1 VRGEIE
7 EFPFR
12 TSLFGAA
19 GGGAHFLLVNKKM
32 QKGAKAGVGSK
43 VKIRIEPDLEE
54 RAAIIPP
61 ELANALKGERR
72 LRKWFDGLSYSWRK
86 EIGDWAAE
94 PKSAE
99 GRQLRAERMAERL
112 LLTLEGETELPPIL
126 HVAFQHQPLARK
138 GWEAMT
144 PIQRR
149 RHLMAIY
156 YYQSVES
163 RERRAEQTV
172 EEALRRARNLASAA
186 R

>member
-1 VRGEIE
+1 ME
-7 EFPFR
+7 
-12 TSLFGAA
+12 
-19 GGGAHFLLVNKKM
+19 
-32 QKGAKAGVGSK
+32 
-43 VKIRIEPDLEE
+43 D
-54 RAAIIPP
+54 
-61 ELANALKGERR
+61 
-72 LRKWFDGLSYSWRK
+72 
-86 EIGDWAAE
+86 
-94 PKSAE
+94 
-99 GRQLRAERMAERL
+99 
-112 LLTLEGETELPPIL
+112 
-126 HVAFQHQPLARK
+126 QPLARK